1 MEYWIFCGFPL
12 LCRFIII
19 KRRFS
24 ALPAAIPV
32 LDRPAAPGLRAPSL
46 PVLLPWVLTG
56 LCFAAYLAVITLS
69 GASLFGAV
77 RFFCAAAL
85 YLVLP
90 GWLMARRLGPRAP
103 GLRPLLTA
111 VYGCA
116 LLGVCFCAGVRLNAG
131 WLVHVVPLLAA
142 AGLAI
147 WERRA
152 PIDGV
157 APLFRRPG
165 LSALPAALPL
175 LAVLWGMLCL
185 FFALS
190 FGARNAHPLAAGS
203 VVLDKDLLWNIGN
216 AEAFL
221 DAFPPQDIRF
231 SGVRFSYRY
240 LTELMAAALAA
251 VAGVP
256 CYDVFTFFSGPLFL
270 LGELDALYSLGLIL
284 YEGQGKK
291 AAVLP
296 VLLSGFQSAS
306 MWKALPTGDGIFGNT
321 LLRHLTTNINAQ
333 ATAVIFF
340 AAFLGLFA
348 LISRQKFAVGPV
360 WWAAYFVTF
369 ALFTLAKGP
378 QAGIALCALAV
389 AMVFVLLFQ
398 KPRYG
403 RALLCLAGT
412 AAVFAG
418 MYRLLYSAGA
428 NTSMIFSIFAMEKTR
443 AYQWLSPLTD
453 WLCAHLPISGYVWLV
468 GIGIV
473 DAFFMMPFQFVLW
486 LRSVPGALRHLP
498 KLDPAH
504 IFLHAGTVGGFLA
517 YHIFWHE
524 SSSQVYFALFAMI
537 CMTLLAVEQLPKL
550 RKPGLMT
557 AAGWVCGAAGLLT
570 ALCMV
575 LALCRIGGAQL
586 VRTAGLAET
595 VSAPNAATASDE
607 EAALWMKENLPA
619 GTVFA
624 TNRTSSTPAPAE
636 EDGISNL
643 YTAFSGVQCYM
654 EGWTYA
660 MSNMGVEQSIV
671 EHRRD
676 VMAQLFGGSAD
687 ADTISALCEEEGI
700 DCLVWSKRFGGS
712 APALSPAFENADVAI
727 YLPE

>member
-1 MEYWIFCGFPL
+1 M
-12 LCRFIII
+12 
-19 KRRFS
+19 
-24 ALPAAIPV
+24 PAAAPV
-32 LDRPAAPGLRAPSL
+32 LTRPAAPAARGVRLPAP
-46 PVLLPWVLTG
+46 LPWVLTG
-56 LCFAAYLAVITLS
+56 GCFAVYLAVITLS
-69 GASLFGAV
+69 GASLLGAV
-77 RFFCAAAL
+77 QFFCAAAL

-90 GWLMARRLGPRAP
+90 GWLLARRFGPRAP
-103 GLRPLLTA
+103 GLVPLLTA

-116 LLGVCFCAGVRLNAG
+116 LTALVFCAAVRLGAVWLFRLGLPLAALALALWEWRSPAREAG
-131 WLVHVVPLLAA
+131 PLL
-142 AGLAI
+142 
-147 WERRA
+147 
-152 PIDGV
+152 P
-157 APLFRRPG
+157 
-165 LSALPAALPL
+165 PARGFALPL
-175 LAVLWGMLCL
+175 LAVLWGVLCV

-203 VVLDKDLLWNIGN
+203 VVLDKDMLWNIGN
-216 AEAFL
+216 AEAFCN
-221 DAFPPQDIRF
+221 AFPPQDIRF
-231 SGVRFSYRY
+231 
-240 LTELMAAALAA
+240 
-251 VAGVP
+251 AGVS
-256 CYDVFTFFSGPLFL
+256 CYDVFAFFSGPLFL
-270 LGELDALYSLGLIL
+270 LGELAALYALGLIF
-284 YEGQGKK
+284 YRGHQKK
-291 AAVLP
+291 AAALP
-296 VLLSGFQSAS
+296 FLLFGFQSAS
-306 MWKALPTGDGIFGNT
+306 LWKAWATGDGIFGNT

-333 ATAVIFF
+333 ATAILCF
-340 AAFLGLFA
+340 AAWLGLFTA
-348 LISRQKFAVGPV
+348 ISRQKFAVGPV
-360 WWAAYFVTF
+360 WWAAYFLSF

-378 QAGIALCALAV
+378 QAGIALCAMGV
-389 AMVFVLLFQ
+389 AMVFVLIFQ
-398 KPRYG
+398 RPKYG

-428 NTSMIFSIFAMEKTR
+428 NTSMIFSIFAMEKSR

-473 DAFFMMPFQFVLW
+473 DAFLMMPFQFALW
-486 LRSVPGALRHLP
+486 LRGVPAALRHLP

-504 IFLHAGTVGGFLA
+504 TLLHAGTVGGFLA

-550 RKPGLMT
+550 RKFGLVT
-557 AAGWVCGAAGLLT
+557 AAGWVCGGAGLVT
-570 ALCMV
+570 ALCMA

-586 VRTAGLAET
+586 ARTVGLMEP

-607 EAALWMKENLPA
+607 EAALWLRDNLPA

-624 TNRTSSTPAPAE
+624 TNRTSSTPAPAD

-660 MSNMGVEQSIV
+660 MSNMGVAREVV
-671 EHRRD
+671 EHRRA
-676 VMAQLFGGSAD
+676 VVGQLFDGTAD
-687 ADTISALCEEEGI
+687 GDALAALCEEEGI

-712 APALSPAFENADVAI
+712 APGLTPVFENADVAV

>member
-1 MEYWIFCGFPL
+1 MNFVDCVFVPGLPGALIH
-12 LCRFIII
+12 
-19 KRRFS
+19 KRRSS
-24 ALPAAIPV
+24 ALPAAAV
-32 LDRPAAPGLRAPSL
+32 LERPAAQRARTRL
-46 PVLLPWVLTG
+46 PAPLPWAVTG
-56 LCFAAYLAVITLS
+56 LCFAAYLIVIALS

-85 YLVLP
+85 CLILP
-90 GWLMARRLGPRAP
+90 GWLLARRFGPHAP

-116 LLGVCFCAGVRLNAG
+116 LLAVCFCVGVRLGAG
-131 WLVHVVPLLAA
+131 WIVRLLPPLAA
-142 AGLAI
+142 VALAV
-147 WERRA
+147 WEYRSPVRDA
-152 PIDGV
+152 P
-157 APLFRRPG
+157 PLFRRPG
-165 LSALPAALPL
+165 AAGLPAALPL
-175 LAVLWGMLCL
+175 LAVFWGVLCL

-216 AEAFL
+216 AEAFC

-231 SGVRFSYRY
+231 SGVRFSYHY
-240 LTELMAAALAA
+240 LTELLAAALATA
-251 VAGVP
+251 AGVP

-270 LGELDALYSLGLIL
+270 LGELAALYALGLVF
-284 YEGQGKK
+284 YDGHEKK
-291 AAVLP
+291 AALLP
-296 VLLSGFQSAS
+296 LLLFGSQSAS
-306 MWKALPTGDGIFGNT
+306 LWKTWATGDGIFGNT

-333 ATAVIFF
+333 ATAIVFF
-340 AAFLGLFA
+340 AAFLGLFT

-360 WWAAYFVTF
+360 WWVAYFLTF

-378 QAGIALCALAV
+378 QAGIALCAMAV

-398 KPRYG
+398 KPKYG

-412 AAVFAG
+412 AAVFGG

-468 GIGIV
+468 GIGIA
-473 DAFFMMPFQFVLW
+473 DAFLMMPFQFVLW
-486 LRSVPGALRHLP
+486 LRGVPGALRHLP
-498 KLDPAH
+498 RLDPAH
-504 IFLHAGTVGGFLA
+504 ILLHAGTVGGFLA

-550 RKPGLMT
+550 RRFSLMT
-557 AAGWVCGAAGLLT
+557 AAGWVCGAAGLVT
-570 ALCMV
+570 TLCMV

-586 VRTAGLAET
+586 VRTAGLAEP
-595 VSAPNAATASDE
+595 AAAANAATASDE
-607 EAALWMKENLPA
+607 EAALWMRDNLPA

-624 TNRTSSTPAPAE
+624 TNRTSSTPPPAE

-660 MSNMGVEQSIV
+660 MSNMGVEQSVV
-671 EHRRD
+671 EHRRA
-676 VMAQLFGGSAD
+676 VVSRLFDGSAD
-687 ADTISALCEEEGI
+687 ADTLAALCEEEGI
-700 DCLVWSKRFGGS
+700 DCLVWSRRFGGS
-712 APALSPAFENADVAI
+712 APALTPAFENADVAV
-727 YLPE
+727 YLLD

>member
-1 MEYWIFCGFPL
+1 M
-12 LCRFIII
+12 
-19 KRRFS
+19 
-24 ALPAAIPV
+24 PAAVPV
-32 LDRPAAPGLRAPSL
+32 LERPAASAAPAARR
-46 PVLLPWVLTG
+46 PVFLPWAVTG
-56 LCFAAYLAVITLS
+56 LCFIGYLAVIVLS
-69 GASLFGAV
+69 GASLLGAV

-85 YLVLP
+85 CLILP
-90 GWLMARRLGPRAP
+90 GWLLARRFGPCAP

-116 LLGVCFCAGVRLNAG
+116 LLAVCFCAGVRLGIG
-131 WLVHVVPLLAA
+131 WIVRVLPPLAA
-142 AGLAI
+142 AALAL
-147 WERRA
+147 WEYRS
-152 PIDGV
+152 PVKNGS
-157 APLFRRPG
+157 PLFRRPKR
-165 LSALPAALPL
+165 SVLPAALPL
-175 LAVLWGMLCL
+175 LAVLWGVLCL

-216 AEAFL
+216 AEAFC

-231 SGVRFSYRY
+231 SGVRFSYHY
-240 LTELMAAALAA
+240 LTELLAAALATA
-251 VAGVP
+251 AGVP

-270 LGELDALYSLGLIL
+270 LGELAALYALGLVF
-284 YEGQGKK
+284 YEGHGKK
-291 AAVLP
+291 AAALP
-296 VLLSGFQSAS
+296 VLLFGFQSAS
-306 MWKALPTGDGIFGNT
+306 MWKAWPTGDGIFGNT

-333 ATAVIFF
+333 ATAIVFF
-340 AAFLGLFA
+340 AAFLGLFTA
-348 LISRQKFAVGPV
+348 ISRQKFAVGPT
-360 WWAAYFVTF
+360 WWVAYFLTF

-398 KPRYG
+398 RPKYG

-453 WLCAHLPISGYVWLV
+453 WLCAHLPVSGYVWLA
-468 GIGIV
+468 GIGIA
-473 DAFFMMPFQFVLW
+473 DAFLMMPFQFVLW

-498 KLDPAH
+498 TLDPAH
-504 IFLHAGTVGGFLA
+504 ILLHAGTVGGFLA

-550 RKPGLMT
+550 RRFSLMT

-570 ALCMV
+570 TVCMA
-575 LALCRIGGAQL
+575 LALCRIGGTQL
-586 VRTAGLAET
+586 VRTAGLAEPA
-595 VSAPNAATASDE
+595 SAPNAATASDE
-607 EAALWMKENLPA
+607 EAALWMRDNLPA

-624 TNRTSSTPAPAE
+624 TNRTSSTPPPAD

-671 EHRRD
+671 EHRRA
-676 VMAQLFGGSAD
+676 VVSRLFDGSAD
-687 ADTISALCEEEGI
+687 AETLTALCEEEGI
-700 DCLVWSKRFGGS
+700 DCLVWSRRFGGS
-712 APALSPAFENADVAI
+712 APALSPVFENADVAV
-727 YLPE
+727 YLLEG